1 MITKVIPQS
10 TFEDMQVDAGILLNS
25 FDPTAP
31 EIVDANIITATTGG
45 ITVTCEPE
53 YSDFFEDV
61 DNAPNNTKE
70 GKHLDGW
77 NCSIETTA
85 LNTSAEAIKL
95 ALGAAD
101 INGTTTIIPRVEL
114 AQTDFADLWWVGDKA
129 GGGLVAV
136 QLLNALSTGGF
147 SLKTSKNGKS
157 ELDLTLTGHL
167 SIQEQDVVPMKF
179 YSLDAEVSGDTQ
191 GET

>member
-10 TFEDMQVDAGILLNS
+10 TFEDMQVDAGILLKS
-25 FDPTAP
+25 FDPENPA
-31 EIVDANIITATTGG
+31 IVDTDIITATTGG

-85 LNTSAEAIKL
+85 LNTSAEAIRL

-101 INGTTTIIPRVEL
+101 IDGTTTIIPRAEL
-114 AQTDFADLWWVGDKA
+114 KDTDFSDLWFVGDKA

-136 QLLNALSTGGF
+136 QVLNALSTGGF

-167 SIQEQDVVPMKF
+167 SIQDQDVIPMKF
-179 YSLDAEVSGDTQ
+179 YSLDSVEGDTE
-191 GET
+191 GTT

>member
-1 MITKVIPQS
+1 M
-10 TFEDMQVDAGILLNS
+10 
-25 FDPTAP
+25 
-31 EIVDANIITATTGG
+31 
-45 ITVTCEPE
+45 
-53 YSDFFEDV
+53 
-61 DNAPNNTKE
+61 
-70 GKHLDGW
+70 
-77 NCSIETTA
+77 
-85 LNTSAEAIKL
+85 
-95 ALGAAD
+95 
-101 INGTTTIIPRVEL
+101 EL

>member
-1 MITKVIPQS
+1 MIETTIEP
-10 TFEDMQVDAGILLNS
+10 
-25 FDPTAP
+25 
-31 EIVDANIITATTGG
+31 NIITATTGG

-101 INGTTTIIPRVEL
+101 IN
-114 AQTDFADLWWVGDKA
+114 
-129 GGGLVAV
+129 
-136 QLLNALSTGGF
+136 
-147 SLKTSKNGKS
+147 
-157 ELDLTLTGHL
+157 
-167 SIQEQDVVPMKF
+167 
-179 YSLDAEVSGDTQ
+179 
-191 GET
+191 